1 MHRYEDYDFESLY
14 KKERD
19 GIKKTRYLAL
29 MNLKEGYG
37 KPFVAKFL
45 KKKLQTVINWENRF
59 FKNGLVGLDDEAGRG
74 RKSKLANEDE
84 AAFKE
89 ELEKMQKEKQGGR
102 VIGKDIHKMLHEKF
116 NAIYHEDSVYNLL
129 KKLDLVWI
137 SARSRH
143 PKSIPEDQENFKK

>member
-1 MHRYEDYDFESLY
+1 MHRYEDYDFEFLY

-29 MNLKEGYG
+29 MNLKEGYA

-45 KKKLQTVINWENRF
+45 KKKLQTIINWENRF
-59 FKNGLVGLDDEAGRG
+59 FESGLVGLDDEAGRG
-74 RKSKLANEDE
+74 RKSKLAKEDE

-102 VIGKDIHKMLHEKF
+102 VIGKDIQKMLLEKF
-116 NAIYHEDSVYNLL
+116 NVVYHEDSVYNLL

-143 PKSIPEDQENFKK
+143 PKSIPENQENFKK